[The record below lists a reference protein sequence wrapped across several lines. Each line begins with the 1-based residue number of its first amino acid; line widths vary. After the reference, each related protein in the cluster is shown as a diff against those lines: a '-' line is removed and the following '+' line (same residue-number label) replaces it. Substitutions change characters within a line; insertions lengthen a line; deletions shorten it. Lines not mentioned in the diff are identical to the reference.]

1 MVTCGIDASSSMTGI
16 GIFDDLNLV
25 YYNKIPPISKDGT
38 WEDHVFEIIEQITPI
53 LKEYKVE
60 KIYMEDVPE
69 FVRYGSKG
77 KPIVKPLIILGG
89 VHMAFYLKLVKEL
102 HYNIQYDDVDEWRK
116 DMLFLLGKERSR
128 EDQKQKAVDFVN
140 ETFGLNLHFVK
151 GSKSKKQDD
160 DIAEAI
166 CIAWKNIR
174 PQEDKKQFGR
184 R

>member
-53 LKEYKVE
+53 LEEYKVE

-77 KPIVKPLIILGG
+77 KAIVKPLIILGG
-89 VHMAFYLKLVKEL
+89 VHMAFYLKF
-102 HYNIQYDDVDEWRK
+102 N
-116 DMLFLLGKERSR
+116 F
-128 EDQKQKAVDFVN
+128 
-140 ETFGLNLHFVK
+140 
-151 GSKSKKQDD
+151 
-160 DIAEAI
+160 
-166 CIAWKNIR
+166 
-174 PQEDKKQFGR
+174 
-184 R
+184 